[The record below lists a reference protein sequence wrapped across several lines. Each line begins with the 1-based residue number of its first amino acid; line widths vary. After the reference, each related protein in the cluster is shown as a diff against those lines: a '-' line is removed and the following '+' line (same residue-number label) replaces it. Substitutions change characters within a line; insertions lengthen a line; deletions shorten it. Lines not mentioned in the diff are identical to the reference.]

1 MDRPGGI
8 GPQPLRLAVGLGDPE
23 RERALLPA
31 LSESGEFV
39 VTERCLAADQLLACL
54 ERGQVDVALV
64 ASGLHRLNDSV
75 LGELIHTRVPLVLL
89 ATPSGQQPGQQS
101 PAVTLPLEAD
111 AQAVRQALVA
121 AVRGERLRTDPPRA
135 KQEQLLPEP
144 ARALSPPPTAFS
156 TIAVASGHGSPGRT
170 TVALNLAAAL
180 GAVAPTVL
188 VDADLAGP
196 SLAACLDA
204 DPTRNLYMIA
214 HAEPE
219 TPRDWERSLAQETQP
234 LAARSPHGVVLC
246 GVPKPEMRTGV
257 STRFFERLMA
267 ELQQR
272 YRHVILDV
280 GADLLGSEA
289 AIHRTAL
296 RLSQQVLL
304 VASADLVGL
313 WHARTVLGLFTGS
326 LQVDLDRLALI
337 INRHDRKYHHGRTEI
352 EWALGVP
359 TAAVIPY
366 DHGAAQRALAAQQ
379 ALVLE
384 GRSRAGRA
392 LLDLAERIHGGSIVL
407 PPEPSRNGQARWLRW
422 ASALHLGRSR
432 GNGVEN
438 GEVKG
443 APDGRYAARVR

>member
-1 MDRPGGI
+1 MDRPGGMS
-8 GPQPLRLAVGLGDPE
+8 PRTLRLAVGLGDPE

-39 VTERCLAADQLLACL
+39 VAERCLAADQLLACL
-54 ERGQVDVALV
+54 ERGQVDAALV
-64 ASGLHRLNDSV
+64 ASGLHRLNGSV
-75 LGELIHTRVPLVLL
+75 LGDLVRTRVPLVLL
-89 ATPSGQQPGQQS
+89 TTTAGEQPGQQL
-101 PAVTLPLEAD
+101 AEVVLPLDAD
-111 AQAVRQALVA
+111 AEAVRQALVA
-121 AVRGERLRTDPPRA
+121 AVRGERPRPA
-135 KQEQLLPEP
+135 SPRVKQEQSPPQP
-144 ARALSPPPTAFS
+144 AKAPSLPPTALS

-188 VDADLAGP
+188 VDADLSGP

-219 TPRDWERSLAQETQP
+219 TARDWEHALAQETQP
-234 LAARSPHGVVLC
+234 LSPRSPHGVVLC
-246 GVPKPEMRTGV
+246 GVPKLEMRTGISV
-257 STRFFERLMA
+257 RFFERLVA

-272 YRHVILDV
+272 YHHVLLDV

-289 AIHRTAL
+289 ALHRTAL
-296 RLSQQVLL
+296 RLGQRILL

-379 ALVLE
+379 PLVLS
-384 GRSRAGRA
+384 GRSRAGRC
-392 LLDLAERIHGGSIVL
+392 LLDLAERVHGGSIVL
-407 PPEPSRNGQARWLRW
+407 PPEPARNGRARWLGW
-422 ASALHLGRSR
+422 ASALHPGRVR
-432 GNGVEN
+432 GNGPDKSEL
-438 GEVKG
+438 KG
-443 APDGRYAARVR
+443 APDGQYAARLR